1 MEHPHTPST
10 ITPDRPFRIHPAVWL
25 IVAGLVAA
33 LAAIF
38 VFKVAVGTVISYGF
52 IGLMALSHLFMHGGH
67 GSHGGHGAEPQGRE
81 AKANADGSASETPS
95 ESNDE
100 RAGHSGGCH

>member
-25 IVAGLVAA
+25 IAAGLIAA

-38 VFKVAVGTVISYGF
+38 VFKVAVGTVITYGLV
-52 IGLMALSHLFMHGGH
+52 GLMILSHLFMHGGH
-67 GSHGGHGAEPQGRE
+67 GSHGGHGGHGGAP
-81 AKANADGSASETPS
+81 ANKDGATSDTQSK
-95 ESNDE
+95 DGQ
-100 RAGHSGGCH
+100 AGNSGSCH